1 MQQLEDDFQ
10 SSAERGEPPDDWVAP
25 GPPQEESESESE
37 EESDDDEE
45 AEVEHAR
52 ASLQRCLEQP
62 RWKM

>member
-1 MQQLEDDFQ
+1 MQRLEEDFRC
-10 SSAERGEPPDDWVAP
+10 SAERGEPPDDWEAP
-25 GPPQEESESESE
+25 PHEESESESE
-37 EESDDDEE
+37 EDSDDEEE